1 MGKIQRLLTHPSY
14 RSAIYLYL
22 NGCSASLHNVTI
34 TGCSEYGIYDCVSV
48 NSSNVFLDNVSI
60 SDTGGYSIYC
70 EGQDS
75 FPYMEVIENSTL
87 EIGEEPIMLD
97 FGTFLCNGNILT
109 TNNYCI
115 YADSRS
121 DVFWNDSQV
130 ISLTDPK
137 TGYSLYRFTDD
148 ENTLVLPLNLRSV
161 EGAAFEN
168 DDSIEAVIIP
178 ENVIDIGERA
188 FADCNQLSSV
198 TIVNTATTIEDS
210 AFDGCEDV
218 YFLCPLGS
226 QAYYYAVNHGIP
238 YKEYEE

>member
-1 MGKIQRLLTHPSY
+1 MKSLSCWILERSY
-14 RSAIYLYL
+14 
-22 NGCSASLHNVTI
+22 
-34 TGCSEYGIYDCVSV
+34 
-48 NSSNVFLDNVSI
+48 
-60 SDTGGYSIYC
+60 
-70 EGQDS
+70 
-75 FPYMEVIENSTL
+75 
-87 EIGEEPIMLD
+87 
-97 FGTFLCNGNILT
+97 ILT

-121 DVFWNDSQV
+121 DVFWNDSQI

-148 ENTLVLPLNLRSV
+148 ENTLVLPLNLRAV
-161 EGAAFEN
+161 ESAAFEN

-178 ENVIDIGERA
+178 ENVIDIGESA

-218 YFLCPLGS
+218 YFLCPLES